1 MDFLCRIRFLD
12 RTDLGTPQLSMHSIR
27 EMCGVDDVH
36 HAVRLFCMFF
46 NEFAQVDSLLRV
58 D

>member
-1 MDFLCRIRFLD
+1 MDLCRVLFLD
-12 RTDLGTPQLSMHSIR
+12 RADLGTPQLSMHSIR

-36 HAVRLFCMFF
+36 HAIHLFRTFF
-46 NEFAQVDSLLRV
+46 KEFAQVDSLLQV